1 MARQFLTTGE
11 IAEVCDLSQQTII
24 RQIDRGFLKG
34 VAIPGSSHRRA
45 SVDSVREWMQN
56 AGMDM
61 GALDAKFGLGEGK
74 QEQSVSSVRET
85 GLVSGSD

>member
-24 RQIDRGFLKG
+24 RQIDRGFIKG
-34 VAIPGSSHRRA
+34 FKIPGSSHRRA
-45 SVDSVREWMQN
+45 SVDTVREWMQN

-61 GALDAKFGLGEGK
+61 GAFDAKFGLGEG
-74 QEQSVSSVRET
+74 EQDEQVSGVRET